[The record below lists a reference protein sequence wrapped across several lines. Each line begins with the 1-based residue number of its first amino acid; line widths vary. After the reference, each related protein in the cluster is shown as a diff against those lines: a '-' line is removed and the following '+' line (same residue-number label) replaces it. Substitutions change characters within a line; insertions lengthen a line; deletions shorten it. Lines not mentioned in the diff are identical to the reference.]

1 MEVGADGTIYT
12 LHGSEQLIRM
22 FDPDGTLLGV
32 VGGRGDG
39 PGEFQSAASMGW
51 IADTLW
57 VMDIRG
63 YRVSFFAPDGG
74 YLSSFS
80 VAFESNPDVFAV
92 QPPRAAGLLFDGT
105 VHGEPPAFSHQVAD
119 GTLTQR
125 VPMLMTRDGRVTD
138 TLPAMPFGRTQWAVT
153 IDDRGGGSYRN
164 QPYADGPLS
173 AFATRERALVIVE
186 RQAPETAGNAT
197 FGVTKLTFAGD
208 TLFSTRVAFEPR
220 PVDPAEADSIL
231 DAVARNLSEIPVFAL
246 TAARA
251 RELAAATLYRP
262 ALRSGVTQLRVA
274 KDGGIWLGGVPDG
287 SGATEWLALDRD
299 GRPLGRVTLPGK
311 VNPLVI
317 DPPFLWGSETDELEV
332 PYVVRYRVETR

>member
-1 MEVGADGTIYT
+1 
-12 LHGSEQLIRM
+12 
-22 FDPDGTLLGV
+22 
-32 VGGRGDG
+32 
-39 PGEFQSAASMGW
+39 
-51 IADTLW
+51 
-57 VMDIRG
+57 
-63 YRVSFFAPDGG
+63 
-74 YLSSFS
+74 
-80 VAFESNPDVFAV
+80 
-92 QPPRAAGLLFDGT
+92 
-105 VHGEPPAFSHQVAD
+105 
-119 GTLTQR
+119 
-125 VPMLMTRDGRVTD
+125 
-138 TLPAMPFGRTQWAVT
+138 MPFGRNQWAVT

-251 RELAAATLYRP
+251 RDLAAATLYRP
-262 ALRSGVTQLRVA
+262 PLRAGVTQLRVA

-287 SGATEWLALDRD
+287 SGGTEWLVLDRD
-299 GRPLGRVTLPGK
+299 GRPLGRVTLPSK